1 MVDVSMLSGVTPD
14 YMTTIAE
21 NTLLGTKTQETDGS
35 FASVL
40 SAAMSAIGE
49 TNDLQNQAESAEI
62 QFALGMAD
70 NPHDAQ
76 IAASKALSA
85 LQYTQA
91 IKDKLI
97 EAYRELMN
105 MQI

>member
-1 MVDVSMLSGVTPD
+1 MDISMLSGVTPD
-14 YMTTIAE
+14 YMNIVAE
-21 NTLLGTKTQETDGS
+21 STPLNSKANETDGS

-40 SAAMSAIGE
+40 SAAMNVVKE

-70 NPHDAQ
+70 NPHDMQ

-85 LQYTQA
+85 IQYTQA
-91 IKDKLI
+91 VKDKLI
-97 EAYRELMN
+97 EAYREIMN

>member
-1 MVDVSMLSGVTPD
+1 MDVSMLTGVTSD
-14 YMTTIAE
+14 YMTTLSE
-21 NTLLGTKTQETDGS
+21 NAFGSGKTSESD

-40 SAAMSAIGE
+40 SAAMNLVDE
-49 TNDLQNQAESAEI
+49 TNTLQNQAESAEI

-70 NPHDAQ
+70 NPHDMQ

-85 LQYTQA
+85 IQYTTA
-91 IKDKLI
+91 IKDKML
-97 EAYRELMN
+97 EAYKELMN